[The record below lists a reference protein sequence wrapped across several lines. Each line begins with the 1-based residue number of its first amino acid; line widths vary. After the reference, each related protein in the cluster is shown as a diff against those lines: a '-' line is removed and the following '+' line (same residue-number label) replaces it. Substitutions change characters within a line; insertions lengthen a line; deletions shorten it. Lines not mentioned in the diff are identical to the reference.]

1 MTKTNKTLK
10 SITTINRNMRRIIN
24 NKMERNNKM
33 NLGKNMSQKK
43 GTKKANKN
51 PKAR

>member
-1 MTKTNKTLK
+1 MTKTNKTLQ
-10 SITTINRNMRRIIN
+10 SITTINMNMRKIIN
-24 NKMERNNKM
+24 NQMKRNNKM

-51 PKAR
+51 LKAR

>member
-10 SITTINRNMRRIIN
+10 SITTINWNMRRIIN
-24 NKMERNNKM
+24 NKMKRNNKM
-33 NLGKNMSQKK
+33 NFIMSQKK

-51 PKAR
+51 LKAR